1 MMPPPPPGQGPI
13 DPRGAFPP
21 PMPGNAPPHVAPSYG
36 PPPQGPPPPGMY
48 PPPPPPPYFYP
59 PPPRRG
65 WGVFRT
71 LFTIALVLLLIVSL
85 ALNLVSAA
93 RGIFAAGSGNGP
105 MTTTIV
111 DGDATQVIA
120 VIPVTGVIEGS
131 AAEEFARFLARAQ
144 QDANVKAVVIE
155 VDSPGGT
162 VTASDEIHHR
172 IGEFR
177 KAMAAQGRNVP
188 VVVTMGSLA
197 ASGGYYIACAADH
210 VVAQPTTMTGNIGVL
225 FPRYNLSKLAQEWG
239 VEEVTLESTGAN
251 FKNAGSMFKPEDP
264 DEIAYFQNII
274 DQAFVQ
280 FKDVVRQGRTGKG
293 TFNPS
298 QLDAIANGKIY
309 MANEALKLGLI
320 DQVGYAEDAYAHAAS
335 AAGLTNHHV
344 VRYQD
349 PPSLMDA
356 LMSKTNVSN
365 VKTQASPVSVNID
378 WATVQ
383 EMTTPRMLYLWRP

>member
-21 PMPGNAPPHVAPSYG
+21 PMPGPM
-36 PPPQGPPPPGMY
+36 PPQGAPPPPPGMMQY
-48 PPPPPPPYFYP
+48 PPPAPPPPYFYP
-59 PPPRRG
+59 PPQPPRGRG
-65 WGVFRT
+65 VIRT
-71 LFTIALVLLLIVSL
+71 LFTIMLVLVLIVSL
-85 ALNLVSAA
+85 TLNLFSAA
-93 RGIFAAGSGNGP
+93 RGLFSGGGGSAIQS
-105 MTTTIV
+105 TV
-111 DGDATQVIA
+111 VSGDESQQIA
-120 VIPVTGVIEGS
+120 VIPVNGIIES
-131 AAEEFARFLARAQ
+131 DVAQKFDRFLTRAQ
-144 QDANVKAVVIE
+144 HDRNVKAVVIE

-162 VTASDEIHHR
+162 VTASDDIHHR
-172 IGEFR
+172 IGQYK
-177 KAMAAQGRNVP
+177 KAMGAQGKNVP
-188 VVVTMGSLA
+188 IVVTMGSLA
-197 ASGGYYIACAADH
+197 ASGGYYVACAADH

-264 DEIAYFQNII
+264 EEIAYFQNII